1 MLQSALEEEVESYLL
16 KHANHKDAAGHQLVV
31 RNGSM
36 PERKI
41 LTGAGALEIKQPR
54 INDKRSEE
62 KFSSAILPPYLRKS
76 PSIETLIP
84 ALYLKGIS
92 TNDFPPALEAIL
104 GKNAGGLS
112 QGSIVRLKKIWE
124 SEYDEWSKTDLSD
137 KRYVYMWADG
147 IHFNVRLEDQRTCI
161 LVIIGTL
168 ENGKKE
174 LVSVLD
180 GYRES
185 KESWMYLMRELKSR
199 GLKEGPKLAAG
210 DGALGFWSA
219 LRDVFPET
227 KEQRCWVHKTA
238 NILDK
243 MPKKVQGKAK
253 SMIHEMYMSPT
264 KSDAFEVYDLFLLD
278 YKAKYPKA
286 CECLEKD
293 KESLFNFYNFP
304 AEHWQHIRT
313 TNPIESTF
321 ATVRSRT
328 KRTKG
333 CGSRRATLAMVYK
346 LAIEAQK
353 RWKKIKGYNLIT
365 DIFEGKVFKDGELVK
380 VA

>member
-1 MLQSALEEEVESYLL
+1 
-16 KHANHKDAAGHQLVV
+16 
-31 RNGSM
+31 
-36 PERKI
+36 
-41 LTGAGALEIKQPR
+41 
-54 INDKRSEE
+54 
-62 KFSSAILPPYLRKS
+62 
-76 PSIETLIP
+76 
-84 ALYLKGIS
+84 
-92 TNDFPPALEAIL
+92 
-104 GKNAGGLS
+104 
-112 QGSIVRLKKIWE
+112 
-124 SEYDEWSKTDLSD
+124 
-137 KRYVYMWADG
+137 MWADG

-304 AEHWQHIRT
+304 AEHWQYIRT